1 MPKVEFTIFGSL
13 SKVASRCRNSTACRQ
28 GLPRHPQT
36 PPKPSNPQKEAEKCN
51 LGQSRPPLQPHLSS
65 TTSDCRTRQL
75 PPQSLAHLVRAIPQS
90 SKAFWLTLQLD
101 CRGVQLRISTQE
113 QIDSRRN
120 FLTFA
125 RSLMISTSGSRLLS
139 IALLEV

>member
-75 PPQSLAHLVRAIPQS
+75 SPQSLAHLVRAIPQS
-90 SKAFWLTLQLD
+90 AKAFWLTLQLD

-125 RSLMISTSGSRLLS
+125 RSLFLQPFKMGFYI
-139 IALLEV
+139 